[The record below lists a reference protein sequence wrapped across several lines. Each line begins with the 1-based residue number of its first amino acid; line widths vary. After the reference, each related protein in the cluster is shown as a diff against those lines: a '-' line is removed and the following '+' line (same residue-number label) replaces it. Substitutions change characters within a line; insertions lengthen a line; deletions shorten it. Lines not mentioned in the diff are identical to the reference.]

1 MNVRELPTRVS
12 GLVGSA
18 MAAASLLGL
27 TVRNST
33 ENGSSAGP
41 SGRDDS
47 IISKERSMRV
57 AGGTTKLTVSVFILI
72 IMALNT
78 RVSGDAI
85 YSMVPA
91 LKHGL
96 IPLNSSVNIRK
107 AARMESE
114 SIFGQMAPS
123 TRVNGRRTR
132 SRVTVCISGVTAGA
146 TSATGRE
153 TSWRISAYT
162 PGKTEGDTRG
172 STGTT
177 RNTGM
182 GCTLGVIRKSTPAGG
197 IMVSSMAS
205 AFSCN
210 GKVDRRNTVFGR
222 TVKRSV
228 GFLPKKFKLSNLV
241 KSKIL
246 PKSSQKT
253 HS

>member
-1 MNVRELPTRVS
+1 
-12 GLVGSA
+12 

-27 TVRNST
+27 TVRNSMA
-33 ENGSSAGP
+33 NGSSAGP
-41 SGRDDS
+41 LDRDDS
-47 IISKERSMRV
+47 IILKERFMRE
-57 AGGTTKLTVSVFILI
+57 AGGTTRLMVSESILI

-78 RVSGDAI
+78 RGNGDAI
-85 YSMVPA
+85 YSMVLA

-96 IPLNSSVNIRK
+96 IPLNSSVNTRK
-107 AARMESE
+107 AARTESE

-132 SRVTVCISGVTAGA
+132 SRATVCISGVTAGA
-146 TSATGRE
+146 TSATGRG

-162 PGKTEGDTRG
+162 HGKTEGDTRG

-182 GCTLGVIRKSTPAGG
+182 ECTPGVIRRSTPAGG

-210 GKVDRRNTVFGR
+210 GKVDRKNTVFGR
-222 TVKRSV
+222 TAKRSV
-228 GFLPKKFKLSNLV
+228 GSPSKKFKPSNLV